1 MCISKANFINY
12 RINGYTNTNKW
23 YHTYHKSKIHK
34 KDDKRE
40 RNLESPYAARD
51 PTVRLITVLT
61 SAAIKLFAK
70 YFPNVKYSN
79 ISL

>member
-1 MCISKANFINY
+1 MRTLIQTSGII
-12 RINGYTNTNKW
+12 RIIRVRY
-23 YHTYHKSKIHK
+23 IK